1 MSNDIAIKAIRQI
14 RKREDELFS
23 QTVFCREHNFTLEAE
38 KFKFAEDEL
47 KRVCRILEKAF
58 DTGYI
63 SPHD

>member
-14 RKREDELFS
+14 RKREDELFEKS
-23 QTVFCREHNFTLEAE
+23 KFCAEHNFNLEAS

-47 KRVCRILEKAF
+47 RHVCRILELAF

-63 SPHD
+63 NSDD